1 MDNFDDHEDNL
12 GSKYLRRKQELDFP
26 ESSVERQSGY
36 MYLYAIYPIFN
47 VIVNCKYALY
57 DNNTK
62 ANFLLSAKYINKDF
76 TSLCSFLT

>member
-1 MDNFDDHEDNL
+1 
-12 GSKYLRRKQELDFP
+12 
-26 ESSVERQSGY
+26 